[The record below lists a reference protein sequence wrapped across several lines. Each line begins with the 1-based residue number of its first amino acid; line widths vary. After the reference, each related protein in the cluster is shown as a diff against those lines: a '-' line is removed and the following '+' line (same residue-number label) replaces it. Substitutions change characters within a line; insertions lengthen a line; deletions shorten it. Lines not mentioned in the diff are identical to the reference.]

1 MKSTETNGYRQNRIK
16 IITLPDKTWNYGEET
31 VKEEALG
38 LFVYH

>member
-1 MKSTETNGYRQNRIK
+1 MGIAKNRIK

-31 VKEEALG
+31 VKVEALG